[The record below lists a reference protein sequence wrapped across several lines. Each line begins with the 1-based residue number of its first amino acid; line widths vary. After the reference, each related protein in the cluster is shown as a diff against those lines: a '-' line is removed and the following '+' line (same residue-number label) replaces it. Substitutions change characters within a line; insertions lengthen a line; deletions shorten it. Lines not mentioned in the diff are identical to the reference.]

1 MWSNVSRSPVRENPC
16 ATEKDSWP
24 LSREFEGIGFH
35 MTGDGNF
42 PCRRRSE
49 QSDRMETT
57 FFCVHPCSARNSE
70 HLENGIGRGVTICM
84 TCTEAFLIVGFSLLG
99 RCSELREQKRKNK
112 SFTSYETCAI
122 TFISSERSGMHCL
135 HLTLSCGRSISVH
148 CSADPCPCDMLLFPC
163 DTSPI
168 AA

>member
-42 PCRRRSE
+42 PCRRRSQ

-70 HLENGIGRGVTICM
+70 NLENGIGRGVTICM

-122 TFISSERSGMHCL
+122 TFISSERSGMHCIRFNIVVWQKHFRSL
-135 HLTLSCGRSISVH
+135 LSRSMSLRYAVV
-148 CSADPCPCDMLLFPC
+148 PL
-163 DTSPI
+163 
-168 AA
+168 